1 MYWPRK
7 LTRDINI
14 RVPPY
19 AIIHAPR
26 PLLSSRLKTF
36 PLSAIQNSRVLGGNH
51 LDTPK
56 SPLRL
61 GFIPISFPPHRPFQT
76 TSMAGESSTGPT
88 RTPSRV
94 SHRDSPLGSHRS
106 TPAPPPLPL
115 PIRPDFLPQTLLLTY
130 LSTPLLPTT

>member
-1 MYWPRK
+1 MHWPRK

-76 TSMAGESSTGPT
+76 TSMAGESSAGPT

-94 SHRDSPLGSHRS
+94 SHRDFPLGSRRS
-106 TPAPPPLPL
+106 PPAPPPRAPS
-115 PIRPDFLPQTLLLTY
+115 FLRELLCH
-130 LSTPLLPTT
+130 TPLLTNRPKRIVRP